1 MLFRSAVPV
10 IGFTGPPGAGKSTLI
25 NALIAKWT
33 GAGERIAVLAIDPT
47 SPFNFGS
54 LLGDRL
60 RMAEHFLNPNV
71 FIRSVATRGSLGGL
85 SEKVIELIDVLRS
98 ANFDLIIVETVGV
111 GQSEVEVAGLAD
123 TTVVVVV
130 PEAGDEIQT
139 MKSGIM
145 EIADIFVVNKADREG
160 ADTLV
165 HTLMQLTAYAQ
176 RNGWQIPV
184 IKTAATLQLGI
195 NELTEAIQN
204 HGTDQSI
211 NEKKVHLLTEK
222 AYRLIRQE
230 RMRGVRKDKLFQ
242 DLEIAIR
249 QPEFNLYRF
258 ILEYQTR

>member
-1 MLFRSAVPV
+1 
-10 IGFTGPPGAGKSTLI
+10 
-25 NALIAKWT
+25 
-33 GAGERIAVLAIDPT
+33 
-47 SPFNFGS
+47 
-54 LLGDRL
+54 
-60 RMAEHFLNPNV
+60 
-71 FIRSVATRGSLGGL
+71 
-85 SEKVIELIDVLRS
+85 
-98 ANFDLIIVETVGV
+98 
-111 GQSEVEVAGLAD
+111 
-123 TTVVVVV
+123 VV

-165 HTLMQLTAYAQ
+165 HTLMQLTAHAQ
-176 RNGWQIPV
+176 HNGWQIPV